1 LEKVGLPEGSGFGS
15 RLSQLATAIARLSPR
30 KKAVAGLLAVLVA
43 LTWLA
48 ACVLLASLF
57 A

>member
-1 LEKVGLPEGSGFGS
+1 MPERSGFGS
-15 RLSQLATAIARLSPR
+15 RLSQLAAAIARLSPR
-30 KKAVAGLLAVLVA
+30 KKAVVGLLAVMVV